1 MSDHRYLCELYGL
14 EPSRSHELVDV
25 ILEGDERELRD
36 GEDRLSLE
44 AGRLVHLILLTPD
57 SPARVVGVE
66 FNKVLDEPIDFSE
79 FNELRGKSRDD
90 PGQWFVDK
98 GYTVRSRK
106 TGGHWFQVAFGR
118 GNLVR
123 SEMAEYLRNH
133 ARLEFDEAMLDD
145 GRRQAFGGV

>member
-1 MSDHRYLCELYGL
+1 MSDLGDLCDLYGI
-14 EPSRSHELVDV
+14 EPHRSHELADSV
-25 ILEGDERELRD
+25 LEEDEKGLRD
-36 GEDRLSLE
+36 EEDRLSLD

-57 SPARVVGVE
+57 SPARVLMVE
-66 FNKVLDEPIDFSE
+66 FNKVLDDPFYFSG

-90 PGQWFVDK
+90 PGQWFVEK

-133 ARLEFDEAMLDD
+133 ARLDFDEATLDD
-145 GRRQAFGGV
+145 GRCQAFGGA